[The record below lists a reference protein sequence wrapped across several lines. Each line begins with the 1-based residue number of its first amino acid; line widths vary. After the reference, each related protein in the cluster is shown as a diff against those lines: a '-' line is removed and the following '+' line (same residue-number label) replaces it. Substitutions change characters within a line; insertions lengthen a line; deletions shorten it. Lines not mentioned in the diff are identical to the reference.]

1 MGALFPTV
9 RSSPGVSLLG
19 TGGEPRRVERVLATV
34 RIVLA
39 VSALVAVYYGST
51 QPSRYAGVADG
62 LLLMYAGYAVGVY
75 IAIRRSSVV
84 PSRAALAIH
93 AIDILF
99 PSIITLFTEGPN
111 SPFFLFFGFV
121 LLAAAYRWGMI
132 KTLVTGAACIVV
144 LLTEAAT
151 LRSGSITNLL
161 EGQYDVNTL
170 IMRAA
175 YLAIFAFLIG
185 YLAEQEKRLRVQ
197 ALALTSVSSKARFE
211 LGLKG
216 TLRSVLHE
224 IVQLFRAQQAV
235 LAFED
240 VSGAFL
246 WTAGPESTAE
256 GLVLTWRALDPSERS
271 RYFFAYLQIRYGY
284 LALAAVEPTILFL
297 TKTLQWFARP
307 PCRQASLP
315 NTHFASP

>member
-1 MGALFPTV
+1 MSLPQTTSGRRPRTKAIYNLPRFVMGALFPTV

-111 SPFFLFFGFV
+111 SRSEEHTSELQSP
-121 LLAAAYRWGMI
+121 YD
-132 KTLVTGAACIVV
+132 LVCR
-144 LLTEAAT
+144 L
-151 LRSGSITNLL
+151 LL
-161 EGQYDVNTL
+161 EKKKLYS
-170 IMRAA
+170 I
-175 YLAIFAFLIG
+175 
-185 YLAEQEKRLRVQ
+185 
-197 ALALTSVSSKARFE
+197 
-211 LGLKG
+211 
-216 TLRSVLHE
+216 
-224 IVQLFRAQQAV
+224 
-235 LAFED
+235 
-240 VSGAFL
+240 
-246 WTAGPESTAE
+246 
-256 GLVLTWRALDPSERS
+256 
-271 RYFFAYLQIRYGY
+271 
-284 LALAAVEPTILFL
+284 
-297 TKTLQWFARP
+297 
-307 PCRQASLP
+307 
-315 NTHFASP
+315 

>member
-1 MGALFPTV
+1 MQEKCNFSCSRPCPPVLHHTTALAIPCTQKGYNLPRFVMGALFPTV

-39 VSALVAVYYGST
+39 VSAV
-51 QPSRYAGVADG
+51 
-62 LLLMYAGYAVGVY
+62 VGVY

-132 KTLVTGAACIVV
+132 KTLVTGVACIVV

-185 YLAEQEKRLRVQ
+185 CLSVQEKRLRVQ

-211 LGLKG
+211 LG
-216 TLRSVLHE
+216 
-224 IVQLFRAQQAV
+224 
-235 LAFED
+235 
-240 VSGAFL
+240 
-246 WTAGPESTAE
+246 
-256 GLVLTWRALDPSERS
+256 
-271 RYFFAYLQIRYGY
+271 
-284 LALAAVEPTILFL
+284 
-297 TKTLQWFARP
+297 
-307 PCRQASLP
+307 
-315 NTHFASP
+315 